1 MSVNDTWLVTSS
13 DQESPVAIVIFLVEG
28 VMLLVVATVGLV
40 GNILS
45 FLVLSTKGLQKTFH
59 NLLLLLNIFDMV
71 GTFSLISCFNT
82 QGRKHVKLTIFL
94 FIKILV

>member
-13 DQESPVAIVIFLVEG
+13 DQESPVAMVTFLVEG

-71 GTFSLISCFNT
+71 GTFSFS
-82 QGRKHVKLTIFL
+82 
-94 FIKILV
+94 